1 MPHPSTSTAPIAAP
15 RFSTPHTSNS
25 AVHHPQAPMVI
36 LKAVTNKLVHQETRI
51 MGLKAQIDQDGRL
64 IAALQT
70 SEARLQHEIDDLD
83 NENTQLLQKLQSV
96 EAVLDQQ
103 TREIDHQK
111 PRDNVF
117 NTAVR
122 KLFLLAMGLGKKG
135 STLKDAALLKP
146 STAGGGYIRDT
157 ETSNGKLLRPDWNV
171 TFADNSEWHSRTVK
185 WMRQNMKTQFPAAM
199 IDEKSDDAIVDQL
212 STVFRN
218 IVQAYNILQRES
230 KAKKNVKDP
239 TVTEDDGDLPAE
251 NEMPD
256 NAAARRAGRR
266 KSRKTRKCDERIMV
280 LQNAGIQLHRHY
292 AFFLQPYQSM
302 DESDQSDVIDP
313 DTDTEKADEVPAPS
327 TRKPW
332 KTRTPLYRTD
342 EASEVFNREVAAI
355 ERYVLNHH
363 AEQERKNGP
372 AQSTPHPRIPGDWK
386 DTPLPRLGATKLRIL
401 HPCIHAD
408 WLADNE
414 DQDVP
419 SRIQEE
425 EVESQG
431 VEIADEDADDERD

>member
-1 MPHPSTSTAPIAAP
+1 M
-15 RFSTPHTSNS
+15 
-25 AVHHPQAPMVI
+25 
-36 LKAVTNKLVHQETRI
+36 LKPETRI
-51 MGLKAQIDQDGRL
+51 MGLEARIDQDGRL

-83 NENTQLLQKLQSV
+83 NETTQLLQKLQSV

-103 TREIDHQK
+103 TRDIDRLFSLLEQK
-111 PRDNVF
+111 PSAQVPPDADKTKKPCDNVF
-117 NTAVR
+117 NTSVR

-171 TFADNSEWHSRTVK
+171 TFADNSVWHSRTVK

-199 IDEKSDDAIVDQL
+199 IDEKSDDAILDQL

-230 KAKKNVKDP
+230 KAKKNAKDP
-239 TVTEDDGDLPAE
+239 TVPEDDGDLPAE

-256 NAAARRAGRR
+256 DAAARRAGRR
-266 KSRKTRKCDERIMV
+266 KSRKPGYKCDERIMV

-292 AFFLQPYQSM
+292 AFFLQPAYQST

-332 KTRTPLYRTD
+332 KTQIPLYRTD
-342 EASEVFNREVAAI
+342 EAK
-355 ERYVLNHH
+355 
-363 AEQERKNGP
+363 RKNGP
-372 AQSTPHPRIPGDWK
+372 AQSAPHPRIFGDWK

-401 HPCIHAD
+401 RPCIHAE

-431 VEIADEDADDERD
+431 VERADEDADDEKD

>member
-1 MPHPSTSTAPIAAP
+1 
-15 RFSTPHTSNS
+15 
-25 AVHHPQAPMVI
+25 MVI
-36 LKAVTNKLVHQETRI
+36 PKAVTDKLVHQETRL
-51 MGLKAQIDQDGRL
+51 MGLEVRIDQDGRL

-103 TREIDHQK
+103 TRDIDRLFSLLEQK
-111 PRDNVF
+111 PSAQVPPDADKTKKPHDNVF
-117 NTAVR
+117 NTSVR

-135 STLKDAALLKP
+135 LTLKDAALLKP
-146 STAGGGYIRDT
+146 LTAGGGYIRDT
-157 ETSNGKLLRPDWNV
+157 ETTNGKLLHPDWGV
-171 TFADNSEWHSRTVK
+171 KFADNSVWHSRLVK
-185 WMRQNMKTQFPAAM
+185 WVRKTMKTEFPAFA
-199 IDEKSDDAIVDQL
+199 IDQKSDDAILDQL

-218 IVQAYNILQRES
+218 IVQAYNILQREL
-230 KAKKNVKDP
+230 KAKKNAKDP
-239 TVTEDDGDLPAE
+239 TVPEDDGDLPAD

-256 NAAARRAGRR
+256 DAAASHPSAISHQFAQHQTAIRWL
-266 KSRKTRKCDERIMV
+266 EW
-280 LQNAGIQLHRHY
+280 LHRKQ
-292 AFFLQPYQSM
+292 AI
-302 DESDQSDVIDP
+302 IDP

-327 TRKPW
+327 MCKPW

-342 EASEVFNREVAAI
+342 EAGEAFNREVATI
-355 ERYVLNHH
+355 EHYVLNHCT
-363 AEQERKNGP
+363 EQEHKNGP
-372 AQSTPHPRIPGDWK
+372 AQSAPHPCIPGDWK

-401 HPCIHAD
+401 RPCIHAE

-431 VEIADEDADDERD
+431 VERANEDADDERD

>member
-1 MPHPSTSTAPIAAP
+1 MAIP
-15 RFSTPHTSNS
+15 
-25 AVHHPQAPMVI
+25 
-36 LKAVTNKLVHQETRI
+36 KAVTDKLVHQESRI
-51 MGLKAQIDQDGRL
+51 MGLEARIDQDGCL

-103 TREIDHQK
+103 TRDIDRLFSLLEQK
-111 PRDNVF
+111 SSAQVPPDADKTKNR
-117 NTAVR
+117 TAVR

-146 STAGGGYIRDT
+146 STAGGGYICDT
-157 ETSNGKLLRPDWNV
+157 EASNGKLLHPDWNV
-171 TFADNSEWHSRTVK
+171 TFADNSVWHSRTVK

-199 IDEKSDDAIVDQL
+199 IDKKSDDAILDQL

-218 IVQAYNILQRES
+218 IVQAYNILQKES
-230 KAKKNVKDP
+230 KAKKNANDP
-239 TVTEDDGDLPAE
+239 TVPEDDGDLPAE

-256 NAAARRAGRR
+256 DAPARRAGRH

-280 LQNAGIQLHRHY
+280 LQKAGIQLHHHY
-292 AFFLQPYQSM
+292 VFFLQPAYQST

-332 KTRTPLYRTD
+332 KTRTPLYCAD
-342 EASEVFNREVAAI
+342 EASEAFNQEVATI
-355 ERYVLNHH
+355 ERYVLNYRV
-363 AEQERKNGP
+363 EQERKNGP
-372 AQSTPHPRIPGDWK
+372 AQSAPHPRIPGDWK

-401 HPCIHAD
+401 RPCIHAE

-419 SRIQEE
+419 TRIQEE

-431 VEIADEDADDERD
+431 VERADEDADDERD